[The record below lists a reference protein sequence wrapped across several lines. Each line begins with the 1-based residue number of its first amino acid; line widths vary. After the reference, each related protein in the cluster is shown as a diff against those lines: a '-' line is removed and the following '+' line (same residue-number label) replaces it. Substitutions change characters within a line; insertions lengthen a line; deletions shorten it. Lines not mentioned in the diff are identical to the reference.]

1 MGCSLTL
8 IVDSKLVLQHVVI
21 KIEDHD
27 ARKRNEIVGLL
38 IPKSIVSGNVFIAL
52 PILKKYVHTIE
63 IVGLLIPKSIVS
75 RGALHMLPILK
86 GLRHMMQSIVML
98 IPKSIVSGTALH
110 MLLIPKS
117 IVKKRVNAAIYNPQP
132 RPCSKPAQP

>member
-1 MGCSLTL
+1 M
-8 IVDSKLVLQHVVI
+8 I

-52 PILKKYVHTIE
+52 PILKKYVHAIE

-75 RGALHMLPILK
+75 R
-86 GLRHMMQSIVML
+86 S
-98 IPKSIVSGTALH
+98 ALH

-117 IVKKRVNAAIYNPQP
+117 IVKKSVNAAIYDPQP
-132 RPCSKPAQP
+132 HPCLKPAQP

>member
-1 MGCSLTL
+1 M
-8 IVDSKLVLQHVVI
+8 I

-52 PILKKYVHTIE
+52 PILKKYVHAIE

-75 RGALHMLPILK
+75 RSALHMLLILK
-86 GLRHMMQSIVML
+86 GLRHMKQSIVML
-98 IPKSIVSGTALH
+98 IPKSIVSRSALH

-117 IVKKRVNAAIYNPQP
+117 IVKKSVNAAIYDPPPHPCLKPVQP
-132 RPCSKPAQP
+132 